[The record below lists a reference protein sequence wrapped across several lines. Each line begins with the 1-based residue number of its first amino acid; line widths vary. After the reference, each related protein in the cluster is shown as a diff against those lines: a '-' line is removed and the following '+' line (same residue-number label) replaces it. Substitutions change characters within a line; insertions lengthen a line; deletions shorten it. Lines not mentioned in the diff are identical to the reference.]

1 MNFIELK
8 FFFFNQQKRK
18 MAASLSPIQ
27 SSDGLTP
34 APATFWNSLSQDDKN
49 EYLRLRQSFHNGQK
63 ISSKD
68 RRIVTFRKEL
78 NIVLQY
84 LERSPE
90 NMEARCI
97 LIGVCFVGP
106 LICVNTRQLK
116 SFLSRCKSSINGS
129 FQQLGYVAL
138 KTKAKARNCCVAVLP
153 SLQNHQTVLRQW
165 TVRVAGEEAPFCFV
179 SSFSYVGL
187 PDITDEDLF
196 DEKPKPIR
204 SNSSH
209 LNTSSLMFP
218 HQFLPQQQQSILN
231 NPLMNDAN
239 FNNNQ
244 KTVTF
249 GNIYQNQ
256 PLQNPPNGLMNYG
269 ISNPQNHLINT
280 QPTANAMPNNNA
292 PTISFRPKMIE
303 DDLPSLSIDSD
314 DFNNIGSPL
323 SFNSNSNNFLNN
335 NFPPMTSSL
344 SLDCF
349 VDYDTDWMNAN
360 VGNSNLIRNDDDN
373 MQTNDLIGFSG
384 DIDQQPLSPLD
395 YSTKMS
401 FQKVMSSGMK
411 RSQSAF
417 SIADDWDL
425 FSDHI

>member
-1 MNFIELK
+1 
-8 FFFFNQQKRK
+8 
-18 MAASLSPIQ
+18 MATSLSSIQ
-27 SSDGLTP
+27 NSSDGLTP
-34 APATFWNSLSQDDKN
+34 APATFWNILSQDDRN

-84 LERSPE
+84 LERSSE

-138 KTKAKARNCCVAVLP
+138 KTKAKARSCCVAVLP

-165 TVRVAGEEAPFCFV
+165 TVRVAGEDAPFCFV
-179 SSFSYVGL
+179 SSYKYVDL
-187 PDITDEDLF
+187 PEITDEDLF

-209 LNTSSLMFP
+209 INAPPLMFP
-218 HQFLPQQQQSILN
+218 HQFIQQQQQSILN
-231 NPLMNDAN
+231 NSLMNDPN

-249 GNIYQNQ
+249 GNIYQTQ
-256 PLQNPPNGLMNYG
+256 PLQNQPNNMMGYGLP
-269 ISNPQNHLINT
+269 NPQNHIINV
-280 QPTANAMPNNNA
+280 QPSNNMMPNNNA
-292 PTISFRPKMIE
+292 PTISFKPKMIE
-303 DDLPSLSIDSD
+303 DDLPTLSLDND
-314 DFNNIGSPL
+314 DYNIGSPI
-323 SFNSNSNNFLNN
+323 SFNSNSNNNFLSG
-335 NFPPMTSSL
+335 NFPLMSS
-344 SLDCF
+344 SFSQDCF
-349 VDYDTDWMNAN
+349 IDMDADWMGSNI
-360 VGNSNLIRNDDDN
+360 GNSNLIRNDDDN
-373 MQTNDLIGFSG
+373 LQNSDLIGFSG
-384 DIDQQPLSPLD
+384 DIETQPLSPLD
-395 YSTKMS
+395 LSTKMS

-411 RSQSAF
+411 RSQSASF
-417 SIADDWDL
+417 AGGEEWDL
-425 FSDHI
+425 FGDSI

>member
-1 MNFIELK
+1 
-8 FFFFNQQKRK
+8 
-18 MAASLSPIQ
+18 MATSLSPIQ
-27 SSDGLTP
+27 NSSDSLTP
-34 APATFWNSLSQDDKN
+34 APATFWNILSQEDRS

-138 KTKAKARNCCVAVLP
+138 KTKAKARSCCVAVLP

-179 SSFSYVGL
+179 SSYKYVDL
-187 PDITDEDLF
+187 PEITDEDLF

-209 LNTSSLMFP
+209 INTSSLMFP
-218 HQFLPQQQQSILN
+218 HQFIQQQQQSILSS
-231 NPLMNDAN
+231 PLMNDPN
-239 FNNNQ
+239 FNGNQ

-256 PLQNPPNGLMNYG
+256 QMQNQPNGLMNYG
-269 ISNPQNHLINT
+269 MAQPPNHMINVQPSNGIMTNSS
-280 QPTANAMPNNNA
+280 A
-292 PTISFRPKMIE
+292 PTISFKPKMID
-303 DDLPSLSIDSD
+303 DDLPTLSLDGD
-314 DFNNIGSPL
+314 DYNFGSP
-323 SFNSNSNNFLNN
+323 FGSNSNNNFLGGNYT
-335 NFPPMTSSL
+335 PMSS
-344 SLDCF
+344 SFSQDCF
-349 VDYDTDWMNAN
+349 VDLDADWMGST

-373 MQTNDLIGFSG
+373 QNTDLIGFSG
-384 DIDQQPLSPLD
+384 DIDAQPISPLD
-395 YSTKMS
+395 LTTKMS
-401 FQKVMSSGMK
+401 FQKVMSAGMK
-411 RSQSAF
+411 RSQSANF
-417 SIADDWDL
+417 AGTDEWDL
-425 FSDHI
+425 FGDHF

>member
-1 MNFIELK
+1 MTT
-8 FFFFNQQKRK
+8 
-18 MAASLSPIQ
+18 LSPIQ
-27 SSDGLTP
+27 TSNDSLTP
-34 APATFWNSLSQDDKN
+34 APASFWNILSQDDRN

-138 KTKAKARNCCVAVLP
+138 KTKAKARSCCVAVLP

-165 TVRVAGEEAPFCFV
+165 TVRVAGDDAPFCFV
-179 SSFSYVGL
+179 SSYSYVGL
-187 PDITDEDLF
+187 PEITEEDLF

-209 LNTSSLMFP
+209 INAPSMMYP
-218 HQFLPQQQQSILN
+218 HQFIQQQQSILN
-231 NPLMNDAN
+231 NPLMNDPN
-239 FNNNQ
+239 FGSNQ

-256 PLQNPPNGLMNYG
+256 QLQNQPTGLMNYG
-269 ISNPQNHLINT
+269 LSPQSHLINT
-280 QPTANAMPNNNA
+280 QPSSLMASNGA
-292 PTISFRPKMIE
+292 PTISFGPKIID
-303 DDLPSLSIDSD
+303 DDLPTLNIDND
-314 DFNNIGSPL
+314 DYSIGSPIP
-323 SFNSNSNNFLNN
+323 FNSNNNNSFLTA
-335 NFPPMTSSL
+335 NFPPMSSSF

-349 VDYDTDWMNAN
+349 VDMDADWMGSN
-360 VGNSNLIRNDDDN
+360 VENSNLVRNDDEDL
-373 MQTNDLIGFSG
+373 QTNDLISFSG
-384 DIDQQPLSPLD
+384 EIEPQTI
-395 YSTKMS
+395 STLGT
-401 FQKVMSSGMK
+401 FQKVMNAGMK
-411 RSQSAF
+411 RSQSANF
-417 SIADDWDL
+417 SIADEWDL
-425 FSDHI
+425 FTDRI